1 MQRNIYNEI
10 NSQFNNRHDVYLPKA
25 PSLPPLKHQDCQ
37 VLLTVTAVEQV
48 AGTVYVWLGSA
59 SHVTVPLLLTCM
71 YLYSITVPAAKVTV
85 PAQSGFE
92 EVYWLAESA
101 TALLLDQSPSAET
114 SPEILT
120 VVP

>member
-1 MQRNIYNEI
+1 MKQIPLQKPAIMYVLLN
-10 NSQFNNRHDVYLPKA
+10 
-25 PSLPPLKHQDCQ
+25 PSSLALKHQDCQ

-48 AGTVYVWLGSA
+48 AGTVYVWFGSA
-59 SHVTVPLLLTCM
+59 SHVTVPLLLTWM
-71 YLYSITVPAAKVTV
+71 YLYSITVPAAKVKV

-101 TALLLDQSPSAET
+101 TALLDDQSPSAET